1 MINQFTGGLEFRR
14 IKKPENQD
22 EDFSDIN
29 SEFCPVQSTLTID
42 EKIKLVKEVG
52 EEIIQEE
59 ELRDLFERIE
69 MPICYDGFEPSGR
82 MHIAQ
87 GLLRAINVNR
97 LTKAGCIF
105 IFWIADWFAQMND
118 KMGGDIEKIRT
129 VGRYFVEVW
138 KAAGMDLKNV
148 KFLWCSDEI
157 NANSN
162 DYWQSVINVARNN
175 NIDRIKRCCQIM
187 GRDPNNKKNTPL
199 KASQYMYP
207 CMQCT
212 DIFFLKANITSLGM
226 DQRKVNMLARE
237 YSDDIKISHKPII
250 VSHHMLKSLLKYI
263 IKDGKKEEIPK
274 MSKSIPGSAIFM
286 EDSEEEIKIKIRNA
300 HCPPKDID
308 DNPLFD
314 YIKYLIFPKFG
325 KFELKRA
332 EKYGGDKIYN
342 TYEEM
347 CEDYKKGD
355 LDPNDLK
362 PNTARIINE
371 MIEPV
376 RKHFENDPEA
386 KKILQLVK
394 SFKVTR

>member
-1 MINQFTGGLEFRR
+1 MINPFTGGLEFRR
-14 IKKPENQD
+14 IKKAENL
-22 EDFSDIN
+22 EEGFSDIN
-29 SEFCPVQSTLTID
+29 ADFCPVQSNLSVD

-52 EEIIQEE
+52 EEIVKDE
-59 ELRDLFERIE
+59 ELRNLFERNE

-97 LTKAGCIF
+97 LTKAGCVF
-105 IFWIADWFAQMND
+105 VFWIADWFAQMNN
-118 KMGGDIEKIRT
+118 KMGGDIEKIHI
-129 VGRYFVEVW
+129 VGRYFVEIW
-138 KAAGMDLKNV
+138 RAAGMDLKNV

-157 NANSN
+157 NKNSN
-162 DYWQSVINVARNN
+162 DYWQSVINVARAN

-187 GRDPNNKKNTPL
+187 GRKEGDAL
-199 KASQYMYP
+199 QASQIMYP

-237 YSDDIKISHKPII
+237 YSDDVKITHKPII
-250 VSHHMLKSLLKYI
+250 FSHHMLKSLVK
-263 IKDGKKEEIPK
+263 GVEK
-274 MSKSIPGSAIFM
+274 MSKSIPDSAIFM
-286 EDSEEEIKIKIRNA
+286 EDSAKEVERKIKKA
-300 HCPPKDID
+300 YCPEKDVD
-308 DNPLFD
+308 DNPIFD
-314 YIKYLIFPKFG
+314 YIKYLIIPRFG
-325 KFELKRA
+325 KFELKRP
-332 EKYGGDKIYN
+332 EKYGGDKVYN
-342 TYEEM
+342 TYEEI

-355 LDPNDLK
+355 LNPGDVK
-362 PNTARIINE
+362 PNVARLINE

-386 KKILQLVK
+386 KKILQLVN

>member
-1 MINQFTGGLEFRR
+1 MINPFTGGLEFRR
-14 IKKPENQD
+14 IKKAENL
-22 EDFSDIN
+22 EEGFSDIN
-29 SEFCPVQSTLTID
+29 SDFCPVQSNLSID

-52 EEIIQEE
+52 EEIVKDE
-59 ELRDLFERIE
+59 ELRNLFERNE

-97 LTKAGCIF
+97 LTKAGCVF
-105 IFWIADWFAQMND
+105 VFWIADWFAQMNN
-118 KMGGDIEKIRT
+118 KMGGDIEKIHI
-129 VGRYFVEVW
+129 VGRYFVEIW
-138 KAAGMDLKNV
+138 RAAGMDLKNV

-157 NANSN
+157 NKNSN
-162 DYWQSVINVARNN
+162 DYWQSVINVARAN

-187 GRDPNNKKNTPL
+187 GRKEGDAL
-199 KASQYMYP
+199 QASQIMYP

-237 YSDDIKISHKPII
+237 YSDDVKITHKPII
-250 VSHHMLKSLLKYI
+250 VSHHMLKSLVK
-263 IKDGKKEEIPK
+263 GVEK
-274 MSKSIPGSAIFM
+274 MSKSIPDSAIFM
-286 EDSEEEIKIKIRNA
+286 EDSAKEVERKIKKA
-300 HCPPKDID
+300 YCPEKDVD
-308 DNPLFD
+308 DNPIFD
-314 YIKYLIFPKFG
+314 YIKYLIIPRFG
-325 KFELKRA
+325 KFELKRP
-332 EKYGGDKIYN
+332 EKYGGDKVYN
-342 TYEEM
+342 TYEEI

-355 LDPNDLK
+355 LNPGDVK
-362 PNTARIINE
+362 PNVARLINE

-386 KKILQLVK
+386 KKILQLVN

>member
-1 MINQFTGGLEFRR
+1 MINPFTGGLEFRR
-14 IKKPENQD
+14 IKKAENLEEAFSEINQD
-22 EDFSDIN
+22 
-29 SEFCPVQSTLTID
+29 FCPVQSNLSVD

-52 EEIIQEE
+52 EEIVKDE
-59 ELRDLFERIE
+59 ELRNLFERNE

-97 LTKAGCIF
+97 LTKAGCVF
-105 IFWIADWFAQMND
+105 VFWIADWFAQMNN
-118 KMGGDIEKIRT
+118 KMGGDIEKIHI
-129 VGRYFVEVW
+129 VGRYFVEIW
-138 KAAGMDLKNV
+138 RAAGMDLKNV

-157 NANSN
+157 NKNSN
-162 DYWQSVINVARNN
+162 DYWQSVINVARAN

-187 GRDPNNKKNTPL
+187 GRKEGDAL
-199 KASQYMYP
+199 QASQIMYP

-237 YSDDIKISHKPII
+237 YSDDVKITHKPII
-250 VSHHMLKSLLKYI
+250 VSHHMLKSLVK
-263 IKDGKKEEIPK
+263 GVEK
-274 MSKSIPGSAIFM
+274 MSKSIPDSAIFM
-286 EDSEEEIKIKIRNA
+286 EDSAKEVERKIKKA
-300 HCPPKDID
+300 YCPEKDVD
-308 DNPLFD
+308 DNPIFD
-314 YIKYLIFPKFG
+314 YIKYLIIPRFG
-325 KFELKRA
+325 KFELKRP
-332 EKYGGDKIYN
+332 EKYGGDKVYN
-342 TYEEM
+342 TYEEI

-355 LDPNDLK
+355 LNPGDVK
-362 PNTARIINE
+362 PNVARLINE

-386 KKILQLVK
+386 KKILQLFN

>member
-1 MINQFTGGLEFRR
+1 MINPFTGGLEFRR
-14 IKKPENQD
+14 LKKSENV
-22 EDFSDIN
+22 EEGFSDIN
-29 SEFCPVQSTLTID
+29 ADFCPMQSNLSVE

-52 EEIIQEE
+52 EEIIQES
-59 ELRDLFERIE
+59 ELKELFENNP

-105 IFWIADWFAQMND
+105 VFWIADWFAQMNN
-118 KMGGDIEKIRT
+118 KMGGDIEKIHI
-129 VGRYFVEVW
+129 VGRYFVEIW
-138 KAAGMDLKNV
+138 RAAGMDLRNV
-148 KFLWCSDEI
+148 KFLWCSEEI
-157 NANSN
+157 NKHSN
-162 DYWQSVINVARNN
+162 EYWQNVINVAREN

-187 GRDPNNKKNTPL
+187 GRLEGDSL
-199 KASQYMYP
+199 QASQIMYP

-237 YSDDIKISHKPII
+237 YSDDVNLKHKPII
-250 VSHHMLKSLLKYI
+250 VSHHMLKSLTGN
-263 IKDGKKEEIPK
+263 DK
-274 MSKSIPGSAIFM
+274 MSKSIPDSAIFM
-286 EDSEEEIKIKIRNA
+286 EDSAEEVNRKIKKA
-300 HCPPKDID
+300 FCPEKQVEN
-308 DNPLFD
+308 NPIFD
-314 YIKYLIFPKFG
+314 YIKCLIFSRFG

-332 EKYGGDKIYN
+332 EKYGGDKTYN

-347 CEDYKKGD
+347 CEDYLKGD
-355 LDPNDLK
+355 LFPGDVK
-362 PNTARIINE
+362 PNVARLIND

-386 KKILQLVK
+386 KKILKLVK

>member
-1 MINQFTGGLEFRR
+1 MINPFTGGLEFRR
-14 IKKPENQD
+14 LKKAENL
-22 EDFSDIN
+22 EEGFSDIN
-29 SEFCPVQSTLTID
+29 ADFCPVQSNLSID

-52 EEIIQEE
+52 EEIIKEE
-59 ELRDLFERIE
+59 ELRSLFERDE

-97 LTKAGCIF
+97 LTKAGCVF
-105 IFWIADWFAQMND
+105 VFWIADYFALMNNKLD
-118 KMGGDIEKIRT
+118 GDMRKIHI

-138 KAAGMDLKNV
+138 RAAGMDLKNV

-157 NANSN
+157 SKNSY
-162 DYWQSVINVARNN
+162 DYWQSVINIARAN

-187 GRDPNNKKNTPL
+187 GRKEGDSL
-199 KASQYMYP
+199 QASQIMYP

-212 DIFFLKANITSLGM
+212 DIFFLKSSITQLGM

-237 YSDDIKISHKPII
+237 YCDEINKTHKPIV
-250 VSHHMLKSLLKYI
+250 VSHHMLKSL
-263 IKDGKKEEIPK
+263 IKGVEK
-274 MSKSIPGSAIFM
+274 MSKSIPDSAIFM
-286 EDSEEEIKIKIRNA
+286 EDSAKEVERKIKKA
-300 HCPPKDID
+300 YCPEKDTE
-308 DNPLFD
+308 DNPILD
-314 YIKYLIFPKFG
+314 YVKYLLFPKFG
-325 KFELKRA
+325 KFELKRP
-332 EKYGGDKIYN
+332 EQYGGDKTYN

-355 LDPNDLK
+355 LNPGDLK
-362 PNTARIINE
+362 PNVARLINE

-386 KKILQLVK
+386 KKILK
-394 SFKVTR
+394 IIESFKVSR

>member
-1 MINQFTGGLEFRR
+1 MINPFTGGLEFRR
-14 IKKPENQD
+14 IKKAENL
-22 EDFSDIN
+22 EEGFSDIN
-29 SEFCPVQSTLTID
+29 ADFCPVQSNLSVD

-52 EEIIQEE
+52 EEIVKDE
-59 ELRDLFERIE
+59 ELRDLFERNE

-97 LTKAGCIF
+97 LTKAGCVF
-105 IFWIADWFAQMND
+105 VFWIADWFAQMNN
-118 KMGGDIEKIRT
+118 KMGGDIEKIHI
-129 VGRYFVEVW
+129 VGRYFVEIW
-138 KAAGMDLKNV
+138 RAAGMDLKNV

-157 NANSN
+157 NKNSN
-162 DYWQSVINVARNN
+162 DYWQSVINVARAN

-187 GRDPNNKKNTPL
+187 GRKEGDAL
-199 KASQYMYP
+199 QASQIMYP

-237 YSDDIKISHKPII
+237 YSDDVKIKHKPII
-250 VSHHMLKSLLKYI
+250 VSHHMLKSLVK
-263 IKDGKKEEIPK
+263 GVEK
-274 MSKSIPGSAIFM
+274 MSKSIPDSAIFM
-286 EDSEEEIKIKIRNA
+286 EDTAKEVERKIKKA
-300 HCPPKDID
+300 YCPEKDVD
-308 DNPLFD
+308 DNPIFD
-314 YIKYLIFPKFG
+314 YIKYLIIPRFG
-325 KFELKRA
+325 KFELKRP
-332 EKYGGDKIYN
+332 EKYGGDKVYN
-342 TYEEM
+342 TYEEI

-355 LDPNDLK
+355 LNPGDVK
-362 PNTARIINE
+362 PNVARLINE

-386 KKILQLVK
+386 KKILQLVN

>member
-1 MINQFTGGLEFRR
+1 M
-14 IKKPENQD
+14 
-22 EDFSDIN
+22 S
-29 SEFCPVQSTLTID
+29 SQSTLTID

-52 EEIIQEE
+52 EEIIQEG

-129 VGRYFVEVW
+129 VGRYFVEIW
-138 KAAGMDLKNV
+138 RAAGMDLKNV
-148 KFLWCSDEI
+148 KFLWYSDEI
-157 NANSN
+157 NRNSN

-187 GRDPNNKKNTPL
+187 GRDTPL

-286 EDSEEEIKIKIRNA
+286 EDS
-300 HCPPKDID
+300 
-308 DNPLFD
+308 
-314 YIKYLIFPKFG
+314 
-325 KFELKRA
+325 
-332 EKYGGDKIYN
+332 
-342 TYEEM
+342 
-347 CEDYKKGD
+347 
-355 LDPNDLK
+355 
-362 PNTARIINE
+362 
-371 MIEPV
+371 
-376 RKHFENDPEA
+376 
-386 KKILQLVK
+386 
-394 SFKVTR
+394 